1 MSWINDLVSAI
12 TGALT
17 GIGNAIFEFL
27 KDGFT
32 TLFLEVDSTTH
43 NVTGVSNF
51 GLFSFVIMGIALALG
66 LTYFIVNLVRR
77 KI

>member
-12 TGALT
+12 TASLT

-27 KDGFT
+27 KTGFT

-43 NVTGVSNF
+43 QVTGVSNF
-51 GLFSFVIMGIALALG
+51 GIFAFVILGVSLALG
-66 LTYFIVNLVRR
+66 LSYYIVTMVR
-77 KI
+77 KH